1 MSGDRP
7 VLLGVLLYVGIA
19 VAPTVLL
26 WASVR
31 YLPALLDL
39 PALIGR
45 LGRLVRPPA
54 PPTLLPV
61 GQTFE
66 SLVRDLHRLRREV
79 VGRQPTTRVRRVAL
93 LAAYDDVLH
102 DMCRAVGVDRGPLSQ
117 VPERERPFA
126 RLQIEAALEEAGVL
140 LEPPKA
146 GPAAA

>member
-1 MSGDRP
+1 VSGEHP
-7 VLLGVLLYVGIA
+7 LLLGVLLYVAIA

-31 YLPALLDL
+31 FLPALLDL
-39 PALIGR
+39 PRLIGR
-45 LGRLVRPPA
+45 LVRRPA

-61 GQTFE
+61 GQSFE